1 MLRPLGS
8 MISTLLPSPS
18 AINSGPGST
27 VGSEPG
33 ASQPGP
39 EAVSALGPLVVVGVV
54 AGAGW
59 VAVDAAGVAPGG
71 QCEDIVGVLVLG
83 VAPAVISHQ
92 EPRPRPAISAM
103 SSPRTSR
110 QCFRS
115 SGVGARRCCPLTVFL
130 LLEHGPG

>member
-18 AINSGPGST
+18 AINTGPGST
-27 VGSEPG
+27 EGSDPG

-39 EAVSALGPLVVVGVV
+39 EAASAMGPLVVVGAV
-54 AGAGW
+54 AGGGW
-59 VAVDAAGVAPGG
+59 VAVDAAGVAPSGG
-71 QCEDIVGVLVLG
+71 QCDAIVGVVG

-92 EPRPRPAISAM
+92 EPRPRPAISAT

-130 LLEHGPG
+130 QLEHGPG